1 LKYNKLPLIYIVLL
15 LTSLIIVSACGGPGS
30 FISGKL
36 IGGDK
41 NSDDERVQINT
52 NTVQAH
58 IEISGSIALS
68 ASVSAVSGY
77 SPAKP
82 DYYFSIAA
90 HTISVVDLDNQNLEV
105 GTAEFTSD
113 SAYKTII
120 SVSPSTSDKFAMVI
134 IKENSSAKIIYKNLL
149 GRIPKAS
156 EIGSDKITL
165 TGVNVDEES
174 TARTLLI
181 MENRSRVPSV
191 AIATNSE
198 VIEYNG
204 KTDFE
209 KAVEAQISDVA
220 TKIEAVKTV
229 VQTLAGLNQDGAVSE
244 TVRNSI
250 TSFNNVTELFTSY
263 INVIKSG
270 DPAISSDIVNQQIV
284 IKEGVNLTQNTIDIK
299 SLVEENILND
309 IREIAAQ
316 PMFTPPP
323 ANYSRTQTVS
333 ITCATADA
341 VIKYTTDGSDP
352 NSGAYYQAP
361 ITVGST
367 TTLKAVALKA
377 GCVNSIIAMGT
388 YTIVKSIN
396 SLTLSKNYANVK
408 TSSEFLLSAIKGVVE
423 YSDFTTREVALN
435 WSIKSG
441 GGAVDG
447 LTFKAPSQTGEVILS
462 ASHSESGGTVG
473 ADFHIVVQLDLA
485 VFVPVITDASIV
497 KKRGGDYV
505 ISWLCGAAASIGA
518 RVVLM
523 GSEIPGV
530 YDKVIYETV
539 TTPSKFHSL
548 TISNADFPLNLFIVR
563 ISYFIS
569 EGIGTYRDISRESI
583 TLMPDITAVSAL
595 KKRDGAVVLR
605 WTTDILTPLKANVII
620 MRSEI
625 PGVYDKLIK
634 EESAVALSEHLITLA
649 AGDLTGFYKI
659 RISYYAAENSGFYRD
674 IYKSELKLEKIPPPS
689 IMPPAGFYDKT
700 IEVILS
706 CAFSGADIFYVL
718 GDTSSTD
725 IAAANLLYQ
734 GPIMLA
740 TSEIISAYAACEGA
754 ETSETVSAAYI
765 VRIPEKVKTPLIS
778 LSSGEYNET
787 VSVHL
792 TCSTAGASIKY
803 TLDGSAPSQTSGSL
817 YTGEIILAASS
828 VLKVIAYKAEMADSE
843 IAAADYKILFPVKP
857 VQFSAAA
864 GEYFETLAVELLCET
879 PGVTIYYAVNDT
891 ESAALP
897 SLVYNAPL
905 ILNSSSFIAAYA
917 AKENMKTSEITS
929 ISYKINISTE
939 RAAEPVITPASGSYA
954 NAVFVT
960 ISCTTENAIIKY
972 TTDGSEPSR
981 TNGNIYSAP
990 FGVMQSSTVKAMAYK
1005 LGLIDSAVSSS
1016 SYTVSYVALTVAAPV
1031 LSISGGT
1038 FTSGQTV
1045 EISCATSGA
1054 VIKYTL
1060 DGTEPG
1066 ANSGTIY
1073 TAPINIRQSSQLKA
1087 VAIKTGMATSGVV
1100 SAAYNITLAPLS
1112 GKIAFYERSLGFIQG
1127 ICTMNADGTNK
1138 RKIISTSEVCGGIS
1152 FSSDGQKL
1160 ATQIRTALNSTLDI
1174 CVMNSDGS
1182 GLTKLTNDETIE
1194 YSVISPDGTKIVFKV
1209 NNEIFIMNI
1218 DGTGKTKIDNNL
1230 GFWRASWSPDSSKIS
1245 YNSFEDGNSDI
1256 YTIRIDGSEKI
1267 NITSDNAVNNLYP
1280 AWSPDGTKILY
1291 GTYENLY
1298 IIDANGENKTK
1309 ILSASELSLQTPT
1322 EHITELVWSPDG
1334 NLICMLV
1341 RKIGNVFSL
1350 YVTNADGT
1358 CFTKLPG
1365 QSEGISVYSPAWTSG
1380 SVPPINKVSAPVFA
1394 GVSGTY
1400 DQGQKVTITCAEDGA
1415 VIKYFITTGAA
1426 ALSLANFSD
1435 YTAPLTITS
1444 TKTVYAVATK
1454 EGMQDS
1460 DVSVSSYTIK
1470 PNLSGLTAFVSD
1482 DFMNHPEIFIKSISD
1497 VQGTKLTNNGFSD
1510 VTGPKISSDGSKV
1523 VFNTATGGEIY
1534 TVNTDSSGFKNIS
1547 NNPASDI
1554 APSWSPDGSKIAFI
1568 SNRDG
1573 GTDVYYMNADG
1584 SEVTRVTNSLE
1595 AETSP
1600 VWFSDGSKI
1609 LFCAGEI
1616 YSINP
1621 DGTGQTQI
1629 TTSGKNIENIAVS
1642 PDGVKIAFDT
1652 EIFPSPGLNEIYTI
1666 NIDGSGLT
1674 SIKTDSL
1681 DARYPCWSP
1690 DGAKILFSSN
1700 KGDGFMDIYTINTD
1714 SSGLT
1719 LLSNFYSSNKNSM
1732 HWLSGVVPK
1741 QRVSKPSTT
1750 PSGGTYNGAQM
1761 VELKTAT
1768 DGVANIYYTID
1779 GTTPTVGTMP
1789 SDMNGAAYMGPF
1801 EISRTTTIKALAV
1814 KDGMNDSEIMTAVLV
1829 INRTNGKIIFD
1840 QLGPK
1845 ICSINPDGSGLTEL
1859 ANSGCYPTAS
1869 HDGSKIYF
1877 GGDDG
1882 LYSMNADGTEKTK
1895 INNTTTGFHCPMLS
1909 PDGTKIV
1916 YAFPTT
1922 DMNYDIYTIN
1932 VDGSNIKQLT
1942 TGEYEDYLPQWSP
1955 DGTKILFKR
1964 REPVSGNEFIY
1975 IMNADGSG
1983 QTELASSA
1991 FSASWSPDCTKIIYS
2006 WNSGSDSGIAVM
2018 NANGT
2023 NKVVLTNTNNAYA
2036 DNMPSWSPDG
2046 TKIAFYSTRDSYLN
2060 IYTMNQDGTGIQK
2073 VTSFTDALPPGW
2085 HPLFWSAQ

>member
-1 LKYNKLPLIYIVLL
+1 MKYNKLPLIYIVLL

-77 SPAKP
+77 SSAKP

-209 KAVEAQISDVA
+209 KAVEAQITDAA

-229 VQTLAGLNQDGAVSE
+229 VQTLAGLNQNGAVSE

-270 DPAISSDIVNQQIV
+270 DPAISSDIVNQRIV
-284 IKEGVNLTQNTIDIK
+284 IKEGVNLTQNTTDIK

-333 ITCATADA
+333 ITCATANA

-462 ASHSESGGTVG
+462 ASYSESGGTVS

-548 TISNADFPLNLFIVR
+548 TISNADFPLNLFKVR

-634 EESAVALSEHLITLA
+634 EESAVALGEHLITLA

-689 IMPPAGFYDKT
+689 IMPPASFYDKT

-706 CAFSGADIFYVL
+706 CTFSGANIYYII
-718 GDTSSTD
+718 GDTTSTD
-725 IAAANLLYQ
+725 IVTANMLYQ

-792 TCSTAGASIKY
+792 TCSTAGASINY

-891 ESAALP
+891 ESASLP

-905 ILNSSSFIAAYA
+905 ILDSSIFIAAYA

-929 ISYKINISTE
+929 ISYKINIPTE
-939 RAAEPVITPASGSYA
+939 RAAEPVITPAAGSYV

-1005 LGLIDSAVSSS
+1005 SGLIDSAVSSS

-1138 RKIISTSEVCGGIS
+1138 RKIISTSEVGGGIS

-1160 ATQIRTALNSTLDI
+1160 ATQIRTALNSTYI

-1182 GLTKLTNDETIE
+1182 GLTKLTNDDAID
-1194 YSVISPDGTKIVFKV
+1194 YSVISPDGTKIVFRV
-1209 NNEIFIMNI
+1209 NNEIFIINI
-1218 DGTGKTKIDNNL
+1218 DGTGKTKIGNIV
-1230 GFWRASWSPDSSKIS
+1230 GFWRASWSPDSSKIA
-1245 YNSFEDGNSDI
+1245 YNSFEDGNNDI

-1298 IIDANGENKTK
+1298 TIDVNGENKTK
-1309 ILSASELSLQTPT
+1309 ILSVSELPLQTPT
-1322 EHITELVWSPDG
+1322 EHITELSWSPDG

-1341 RKIGNVFSL
+1341 RKMGNIFSL

-1394 GVSGTY
+1394 GSSGTY
-1400 DQGQKVTITCAEDGA
+1400 DQGQKITITCAEAGA
-1415 VIKYFITTGAA
+1415 VIKYFITTGAS

-1435 YTAPLTITS
+1435 YTAPLKITA
-1444 TKTVYAVATK
+1444 TKTVYAVAIK

-1460 DVSVSSYTIK
+1460 DVSVTSYSIE
-1470 PNLSGLTAFVSD
+1470 PNLTGLTAFVSN
-1482 DFMNHPEIFIKSISD
+1482 DFMDRPEIFIKSISD
-1497 VQGTKLTNNGFSD
+1497 VQGTKLTNNGLSD
-1510 VTGPKISSDGSKV
+1510 VFGPKISPDGSKV
-1523 VFNTATGGEIY
+1523 VFYTATGGEIY
-1534 TVNTDSSGFKNIS
+1534 TVNTDSSDFKNIS
-1547 NNPASDI
+1547 NNSASDI

-1573 GTDVYYMNADG
+1573 STDVYYMNTDG
-1584 SEVTRVTNSLE
+1584 SVVTRVTNSP
-1595 AETSP
+1595 AVETSP
-1600 VWFSDGSKI
+1600 VWSSDGSKI

-1629 TTSGKNIENIAVS
+1629 TTSGKNIENMAVS
-1642 PDGVKIAFDT
+1642 PDGAKIAFDT

-1674 SIKTDSL
+1674 SITTDSL

-1714 SSGLT
+1714 GSGLT
-1719 LLSNFYSSNKNSM
+1719 LLSNFYSSNKNSL

-1741 QRVSKPSTT
+1741 QRVSKPTMT
-1750 PSGGTYNGAQM
+1750 PAGGTYNSAQM
-1761 VELKTAT
+1761 VELKTVT
-1768 DGVANIYYTID
+1768 DDVLNIFYTID
-1779 GTTPTVGTMP
+1779 GTTPTAGPMP
-1789 SDMNGAAYMGPF
+1789 NGAVYSGPF
-1801 EISRTTTIKALAV
+1801 EISRTATIKALAI
-1814 KDGMNDSEIMTAVLV
+1814 KDGMNDSEIMTAVMV
-1829 INRTNGKIIFD
+1829 ISRTNGKIIFD

-1845 ICSINPDGSGLTEL
+1845 ICSINPDGSEFTEL

-1895 INNTTTGFHCPMLS
+1895 INNTMTGFHCPMLS
-1909 PDGTKIV
+1909 PDGIKIV

-1922 DMNYDIYTIN
+1922 DMNYDIYTIDA
-1932 VDGSNIKQLT
+1932 DGSNIKQLT

-1964 REPVSGNEFIY
+1964 RESVSGNEFIY
-1975 IMNADGSG
+1975 VMNADGSG

-1991 FSASWSPDCTKIIYS
+1991 FSASWSPDFQKIVYS
-2006 WNSGSDSGIAVM
+2006 WGDGMNSEIFVM
-2018 NANGT
+2018 NADGT
-2023 NKVVLTNTNNAYA
+2023 NKVNITTNASS

-2046 TKIAFYSTRDSYLN
+2046 TKIAFYSTRDGFTN
-2060 IYTMNQDGTGIQK
+2060 IYVMNSDGTNVNQI
-2073 VTSFTDALPPGW
+2073 TAFTDSPPQIGW